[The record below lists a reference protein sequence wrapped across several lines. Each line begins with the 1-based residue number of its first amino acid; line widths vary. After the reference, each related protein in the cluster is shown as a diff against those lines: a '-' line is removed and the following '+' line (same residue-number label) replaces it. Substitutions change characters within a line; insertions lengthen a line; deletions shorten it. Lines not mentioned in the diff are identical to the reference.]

1 MDRSNLHLASYGSE
15 QRSAFGCSGARVQGA
30 GGGVNRGGPSPP
42 LSRKIRLSIA
52 GLALL
57 VGSPL
62 QLPGAGAATDAE
74 SAPPPDLLSVDAQR
88 NYLRML
94 YSGVDDE
101 VIWSIFGV
109 KYGRV
114 DNRLQALWKTATI
127 GFSRIVYPQ
136 EGGYS
141 LDVLEVV
148 FYTDLESGERLETW
162 FNPYSGREVP
172 VNLPAPVTLSSFH
185 SHVGPSERSAPGG
198 IRVVESVEP
207 PATLGYETW
216 AQIEKHVT
224 VTDEESGKVVFASTE
239 FVDYGARAQDL
250 NALSPRVP
258 ATLHLEIVSDW
269 LPWMDMGSRPG
280 GLYTRARGA
289 KSYSLDRAPD
299 ELLSLLRR
307 HYPQIAEDPFGY
319 MSRALESTASGAHHE
334 RP

>member
-224 VTDEESGKVVFASTE
+224 VTDEESGKVVFRFHGIRGLRRPRARPERVVASGT
-239 FVDYGARAQDL
+239 R
-250 NALSPRVP
+250 NASSRNRVRLAALDGHGLAPRG
-258 ATLHLEIVSDW
+258 TLHACAGRQVV
-269 LPWMDMGSRPG
+269 LPGPG
-280 GLYTRARGA
+280 AG
-289 KSYSLDRAPD
+289 
-299 ELLSLLRR
+299 
-307 HYPQIAEDPFGY
+307 
-319 MSRALESTASGAHHE
+319 
-334 RP
+334 